1 MKILLLHSS
10 SDQYGAS
17 KILLGIVQLLVKRNH
32 KVWVVLSEE
41 GPLSNDL
48 LQAGA
53 EVIYIRLGIL
63 RRKYFSPTG
72 IINRLIT
79 INQAK
84 KELEKIIRQEN
95 INLVYSNTT
104 GVLAGAFAA
113 SKCRVKHI
121 WHVHEIIESPQWFKR
136 ILGKIMRQYAQTVVV
151 VSEAVK
157 KSWQLVIPE
166 NKIIVVHNGID
177 YTPYLQEQP
186 NIQASFGFPEDAL
199 IIGMVGRVHYWK
211 GQDYFIEIAG
221 LLHARFPQLR
231 FVMVGDAFP
240 GYEYLYAQ
248 LDNQMQQLQLQDVVK
263 QLGFRND
270 IPSLMQSIDL
280 LLLPSQLPDPFP
292 TVILEAM
299 ASGKPVIATQMGGAL
314 EMIEPGITGDL
325 MPHDQAEAAAN
336 IVSNWLNKEKLHQAG
351 KAARQRVLEKFSK
364 ESWENKLIKII
375 E

>member
-17 KILLGIVQLLVKRNH
+17 KILLGIVQMLIKRNH
-32 KVWVVLSEE
+32 HVWVVLSEE

-48 LQAGA
+48 LQADA
-53 EVIYIRLGIL
+53 QIIYIRLGIL
-63 RRKYFSPTG
+63 RRKYLSLTG

-79 INQAK
+79 IRKAK
-84 KELEKIIRQEN
+84 KELQKIILKNN
-95 INLVYSNTT
+95 IDLVYSNTT
-104 GVLAGAFAA
+104 SVLAGAFAA

-121 WHVHEIIESPQWFKR
+121 WHVHEIIESPGWFKQ
-136 ILGKIMRQYAQTVVV
+136 ILGKIMRQYAHKVVV

-157 KSWQLVIPE
+157 LSWLAVIPE
-166 NKIIVVHNGID
+166 NKIVVVHNGID
-177 YTPYLQEQP
+177 YNPYLQALP
-186 NIQASFGFPEDAL
+186 SIQESLGFPEDAL
-199 IIGMVGRVHYWK
+199 IIGMVGRVHFWK

-221 LLHARFPQLR
+221 LLHAQFPHLR
-231 FVMVGDAFP
+231 FIMVGDAFP

-280 LLLPSQLPDPFP
+280 FLLPSQLPDPFP

-314 EMIEPGITGDL
+314 EMIESGITGDF
-325 MPHDQAEAAAN
+325 MPADNAAEAANKIA
-336 IVSNWLNKEKLHQAG
+336 NWLDKEKLNTAG
-351 KAARQRVLEKFSK
+351 RAARQRVLEKFSK
-364 ESWENKLIKII
+364 EAWENKLINTI

>member
-1 MKILLLHSS
+1 MNILILHSS

-17 KILLGIVQLLVKRNH
+17 KILLGIVQLLTKRNH
-32 KVWVVLSEE
+32 RVWVVLSEP
-41 GPLSNDL
+41 GPLSSDL

-53 EVIYIRLGIL
+53 DIIYIRLGIL

-79 INQAK
+79 IRKAK

-95 INLVYSNTT
+95 IDLVYSNTT

-113 SKCRVKHI
+113 SKCQIKHI
-121 WHVHEIIESPQWFKR
+121 WHVHEIIENPQWFKR
-136 ILGKIMRQYAQTVVV
+136 ILGKIMRQYSLTIVV

-157 KSWQLVIPE
+157 QSWLSVIPE
-166 NKIIVVHNGID
+166 NKMVVVHNGID
-177 YTPYLQEQP
+177 YSSYLQAQP
-186 NIQASFGFPEDAL
+186 SIQASFGFPKDAL

-211 GQDYFIEIAG
+211 GQDFFIQIAG

-231 FVMVGDAFP
+231 FIMVGDAFP

-248 LDNQMQQLQLQDVVK
+248 LDNQIQQLQVQDVVK

-314 EMIEPGITGDL
+314 EMIEPRITGDF
-325 MPHDQAEAAAN
+325 MPPNNAEVAAN
-336 IVSNWLNKEKLHQAG
+336 SIANWLDKEKLHKAG
-351 KAARQRVLEKFSK
+351 LAARKRVLEKFSK
-364 ESWENKLIKII
+364 EVWENKLIKII

>member
-32 KVWVVLSEE
+32 QVWVVLSEE

-53 EVIYIRLGIL
+53 DVIYIRLGIL

-95 INLVYSNTT
+95 IDLVYSNTT

-113 SKCRVKHI
+113 SKCRIKHI
-121 WHVHEIIESPQWFKR
+121 WHVHEIIESPRWFTQ
-136 ILGKIMRQYAQTVVV
+136 ILGKIMRQFAHSVVV

-157 KSWQLVIPE
+157 KSWLSVIPE
-166 NKIIVVHNGID
+166 NKMVVVHNGID
-177 YTPYLQEQP
+177 YTPYLQAQP
-186 NIQASFGFPEDAL
+186 SIQASFGFPEDAL

-211 GQDYFIEIAG
+211 GQDYFLQIAA
-221 LLHARFPQLR
+221 LLHVRFPQLR

-248 LDNQMQQLQLQDVVK
+248 LDNQIQQLQVQDVVK

-299 ASGKPVIATQMGGAL
+299 ASGKTVIATQMGGAL
-314 EMIEPGITGDL
+314 EKIEAGITGDF
-325 MPHDQAEAAAN
+325 MPHDRAEAAAN

>member
-32 KVWVVLSEE
+32 QVWVVLSEE

-72 IINRLIT
+72 IINRMIT

-84 KELEKIIRQEN
+84 KELEKIIRQKN
-95 INLVYSNTT
+95 IDLVYSNTT

-121 WHVHEIIESPQWFKR
+121 WHVHEIIESPRWFTQ
-136 ILGKIMRQYAQTVVV
+136 ILGKIMRQFAHSVVV

-157 KSWQLVIPE
+157 KSWLSVIPE
-166 NKIIVVHNGID
+166 NKMVVVHNGID
-177 YTPYLQEQP
+177 YTPYLQAQP
-186 NIQASFGFPEDAL
+186 SIQASFGFPEDAL

-211 GQDYFIEIAG
+211 GQNYFLQIAA
-221 LLHARFPQLR
+221 LLHVRFPQLR

-248 LDNQMQQLQLQDVVK
+248 LDNQMQQLQVQDVVK

-299 ASGKPVIATQMGGAL
+299 ASEKPVIATQMGGAL
-314 EMIEPGITGDL
+314 EMIEPGITGDF
-325 MPHDQAEAAAN
+325 MPHDRAEAAAN

>member
-32 KVWVVLSEE
+32 QVWVVLSEE

-84 KELEKIIRQEN
+84 KELEKIIRQKN
-95 INLVYSNTT
+95 IDLVYSNTT

-113 SKCRVKHI
+113 SKCRIKHI
-121 WHVHEIIESPQWFKR
+121 WHVHEIIESPRWFTQ
-136 ILGKIMRQYAQTVVV
+136 ILGKIMRQYANSVVV

-157 KSWQLVIPE
+157 QSWLSVIPE
-166 NKIIVVHNGID
+166 NKMVVVHNGID
-177 YTPYLQEQP
+177 YTPYLQAQP
-186 NIQASFGFPEDAL
+186 SIQASFGFPEDAL

-211 GQDYFIEIAG
+211 GQDYFLQIAA
-221 LLHARFPQLR
+221 LLHVRFPQLR

-248 LDNQMQQLQLQDVVK
+248 LDNQMQQLQVQDVVK

-299 ASGKPVIATQMGGAL
+299 ASEKPVIATQMGGAL
-314 EMIEPGITGDL
+314 EMIEPGITGDF
-325 MPHDQAEAAAN
+325 MPHDRAEAAAN

>member
-32 KVWVVLSEE
+32 QVWVVLSEE

-84 KELEKIIRQEN
+84 KELEKIIRQKN

-113 SKCRVKHI
+113 NKCRIKHI
-121 WHVHEIIESPQWFKR
+121 WHVHEIIESPRWFTQ
-136 ILGKIMRQYAQTVVV
+136 ILGKIMRQFAHSVVV

-157 KSWQLVIPE
+157 KSWLSVIPE
-166 NKIIVVHNGID
+166 NKMVVVHNGID
-177 YTPYLQEQP
+177 YTPYLQAQP
-186 NIQASFGFPEDAL
+186 SIQASFGFPEDAL

-211 GQDYFIEIAG
+211 GQDYFLQIAA
-221 LLHARFPQLR
+221 LLHVRFPQLR

-248 LDNQMQQLQLQDVVK
+248 LDNQMQQLQVQDVVK

-299 ASGKPVIATQMGGAL
+299 ASEKPVIATQMGGAL
-314 EMIEPGITGDL
+314 EMIEPGITGDF
-325 MPHDQAEAAAN
+325 MPHDRAEAAAN

>member
-1 MKILLLHSS
+1 MNILILHSS

-17 KILLGIVQLLVKRNH
+17 KILLGIVQLLMKRNH
-32 KVWVVLSEE
+32 RVWVVLSEE

-53 EVIYIRLGIL
+53 DVIYIRLGIL

-79 INQAK
+79 IRKSK
-84 KELEKIIRQEN
+84 KELEKIILQEK
-95 INLVYSNTT
+95 IDLVYSNTT

-121 WHVHEIIESPQWFKR
+121 WHVHEIIENPQWFKR
-136 ILGKIMRQYAQTVVV
+136 ILGKIMRQYSQTVVV

-157 KSWQLVIPE
+157 KSWLSVISE
-166 NKIIVVHNGID
+166 NKMVVVHNGID
-177 YTPYLQEQP
+177 YTPYLQDQTS
-186 NIQASFGFPEDAL
+186 IQESLGFPEDAL

-211 GQDYFIEIAG
+211 GQDYFLQIAG

-231 FVMVGDAFP
+231 FIMVGDAFP

-248 LDNQMQQLQLQDVVK
+248 LDNQIQHLQVQDVVK

-270 IPSLMQSIDL
+270 IPSIMQSIDL
-280 LLLPSQLPDPFP
+280 FLLPSQLPDPFP

-314 EMIEPGITGDL
+314 EMIESGITGDF
-325 MPHDQAEAAAN
+325 MPPNNAEVAAN
-336 IVSNWLNKEKLHQAG
+336 SIANWLNKEKLHKAG
-351 KAARQRVLEKFSK
+351 LEGRQRVLEKFSK
-364 ESWENKLIKII
+364 EAWENKLIKII

>member
-1 MKILLLHSS
+1 MNILILHSS

-17 KILLGIVQLLVKRNH
+17 KILLGIVQLLTKRNH
-32 KVWVVLSEE
+32 RVWVVLSEP
-41 GPLSNDL
+41 GPLSADL

-53 EVIYIRLGIL
+53 DIIYIRLGIL

-79 INQAK
+79 IRTAK

-95 INLVYSNTT
+95 IELVYSNTT
-104 GVLAGAFAA
+104 GVLAGALAA
-113 SKCRVKHI
+113 SSCRVKHI

-177 YTPYLQEQP
+177 YSPYLQVIP
-186 NIQASFGFPEDAL
+186 SIQASFGFPEDAL

-211 GQDYFIEIAG
+211 GQDYFIQIAG
-221 LLHARFPQLR
+221 QLHPQFPQLR

-248 LDNQMQQLQLQDVVK
+248 LDNQIQQLQVQDVVK

-270 IPSLMQSIDL
+270 IPSIMQSIDL
-280 LLLPSQLPDPFP
+280 FLLPSQLPDPFP

-314 EMIEPGITGDL
+314 EMIESGITGDF
-325 MPHDQAEAAAN
+325 MPADNAEEAANKIA
-336 IVSNWLNKEKLHQAG
+336 NWLNKEKLNTAG
-351 KAARQRVLEKFSK
+351 LAARQRVLEKFSQ
-364 ESWENKLIKII
+364 EAWENKLIKII

>member
-32 KVWVVLSEE
+32 QVWVVLSEE

-53 EVIYIRLGIL
+53 DVIYIRLGIL

-84 KELEKIIRQEN
+84 KELEKIIRQKN

-113 SKCRVKHI
+113 SKCRIKHI
-121 WHVHEIIESPQWFKR
+121 WHVHEIIESPRWFTQ
-136 ILGKIMRQYAQTVVV
+136 ILGKIMRQYAHSVVV

-157 KSWQLVIPE
+157 KSWLSVIPE
-166 NKIIVVHNGID
+166 NKMVVVHNGID
-177 YTPYLQEQP
+177 YTPYLQAQP
-186 NIQASFGFPEDAL
+186 SIQASFGFPEDAL

-211 GQDYFIEIAG
+211 GQDYFLQIAA
-221 LLHARFPQLR
+221 LLHVRFPQLR

-248 LDNQMQQLQLQDVVK
+248 LDNQMQQLQVQDVVK

-299 ASGKPVIATQMGGAL
+299 ASEKPVIATQMGGAL
-314 EMIEPGITGDL
+314 EMIEAGITGDF
-325 MPHDQAEAAAN
+325 MPHDRAEAAAN

>member
-17 KILLGIVQLLVKRNH
+17 KILLGIIQLLVKRNH
-32 KVWVVLSEE
+32 QVWVVLSEE

-79 INQAK
+79 IRKAK

-95 INLVYSNTT
+95 IDLVYSNTT

-121 WHVHEIIESPQWFKR
+121 WHVHEIIESPRWFTQ
-136 ILGKIMRQYAQTVVV
+136 ILGKIMRQFAHSVVV

-157 KSWQLVIPE
+157 KSWLSVIPE
-166 NKIIVVHNGID
+166 NKMVVVHNGID
-177 YTPYLQEQP
+177 YTPYLQAQP
-186 NIQASFGFPEDAL
+186 SIQASFGFPEDAL

-211 GQDYFIEIAG
+211 GQDYFLQIAA
-221 LLHARFPQLR
+221 LLHVRFPQLR

-248 LDNQMQQLQLQDVVK
+248 LDNQMQQLQVQDVVK

-299 ASGKPVIATQMGGAL
+299 ASEKPVIATQMGGAL
-314 EMIEPGITGDL
+314 EMIESGITGDF
-325 MPHDQAEAAAN
+325 MPHDRAEAAAN

>member
-32 KVWVVLSEE
+32 QVWVALSEE

-53 EVIYIRLGIL
+53 DVIYIRLGIL
-63 RRKYFSPTG
+63 RRKYFSPPG

-79 INQAK
+79 IRKAK

-95 INLVYSNTT
+95 IDLVYSNTT

-121 WHVHEIIESPQWFKR
+121 WHVHEIIENPQWFKR

-166 NKIIVVHNGID
+166 NKMVVVHNGID
-177 YTPYLQEQP
+177 YSPYLQEQP
-186 NIQASFGFPEDAL
+186 SVQASFGFPEDAL

-211 GQDYFIEIAG
+211 GQDYFIKIAG
-221 LLHARFPQLR
+221 LLHPQFPQLR

-299 ASGKPVIATQMGGAL
+299 ASAKPVIASQMGGAL
-314 EMIEPGITGDL
+314 EMIEAGITGDF
-325 MPHDQAEAAAN
+325 MPAQNAEEAANRIA
-336 IVSNWLNKEKLHQAG
+336 NWLDKEKLNTAG
-351 KAARQRVLEKFSK
+351 LAARQRVLEKFSR
-364 ESWENKLIKII
+364 EAWENKLIKII

>member
-1 MKILLLHSS
+1 MNILILHSS

-17 KILLGIVQLLVKRNH
+17 KILLGIVQLLIKRDH
-32 KVWVVLSEE
+32 RVWVVLSEP
-41 GPLSNDL
+41 GPLSADL

-53 EVIYIRLGIL
+53 DVIYIRLGIL

-79 INQAK
+79 IRTAK

-95 INLVYSNTT
+95 IELVYSNTT
-104 GVLAGAFAA
+104 GVLAGALAA
-113 SKCRVKHI
+113 STCRVKHI
-121 WHVHEIIESPQWFKR
+121 WHVHEIIESPQWFKQ

-157 KSWQLVIPE
+157 KSWQSVIPE
-166 NKIIVVHNGID
+166 NKMVVVHNGID
-177 YTPYLQEQP
+177 YSPYLQVLP
-186 NIQASFGFPEDAL
+186 SIHASFGFPEDAL

-211 GQDYFIEIAG
+211 GQDYFIKIAG
-221 LLHARFPQLR
+221 LLHPRFPQLR

-248 LDNQMQQLQLQDVVK
+248 NENQIQQLQLQDVIK
-263 QLGFRND
+263 DLGFRKD
-270 IPSLMQSIDL
+270 IPAILQGIDL
-280 LLLPSQLPDPFP
+280 LILPSQLPDPFP

-314 EMIEPGITGDL
+314 EMIEAGITGDF
-325 MPHDQAEAAAN
+325 MPAHNAEEAANRIA
-336 IVSNWLNKEKLHQAG
+336 NWLDKEKLNTAG
-351 KAARQRVLEKFSK
+351 LAARQRALENFSR
-364 ESWENKLIKII
+364 EAWENKLIKII